1 MSDSN
6 NPWGGPAV
14 QTAAVDMS
22 VDAGLRRFMLG
33 VYNKLC
39 LGLILAGAL
48 AWVVGNVPEVTRL
61 FFEARPDGRVGLT
74 ILGMVVQWAPLV
86 MLLVASFTMRSPT
99 ARGASL
105 LYWAVVASFGAS
117 LGFIFLVYAQTSIAM
132 TFFITAASFG
142 SLSLWGYTTKRDIS
156 AWGSFLFM
164 GLIGIIIAMVVN
176 LFLHNAMM
184 DFVISIIGVLIFAGF
199 TAYDTQKLKIGY
211 AQLKDNQAA
220 LSVMTSWGALN
231 LFLDFINMFLF
242 LLRIFGGGRR

>member
-14 QTAAVDMS
+14 QTVAVDTG

-48 AWVVGNVPEVTRL
+48 AWVVGNVPEVTQM
-61 FFEARPDGRVGLT
+61 FFQVQGGRVGVT
-74 ILGMVVQWAPLV
+74 PLGMVVQWAPLV
-86 MLLVASFTMRSPT
+86 MLLIATFTMRSPT
-99 ARGASL
+99 AQGASL
-105 LYWAVVASFGAS
+105 LYWLVVASFGAS
-117 LGFIFLVYAQTSIAM
+117 LGFIFLAYAGTTIYM
-132 TFFITAASFG
+132 TFFITAATFG
-142 SLSLWGYTTKRDIS
+142 SLSLWGYTTKRNIS